1 MKKQLQKTVL
11 VLYIAQL
18 TFMICGIVCGIYG
31 WNHGEIRF
39 YIIAGGFI
47 YGSMFYH
54 GLKIH
59 LGRLI
64 SNDFETQTK
73 KTIALWS
80 GMNRR
85 NRKKQEKAITKELRK
100 KKK

>member
-1 MKKQLQKTVL
+1 MKKELRKTVL

-18 TFMICGIVCGIYG
+18 TFMICGITSGIYG
-31 WNHGEIRF
+31 WNHGEITF
-39 YIIAGGFI
+39 YIIAGLFV
-47 YGSMFYH
+47 YGSMFFH

-73 KTIALWS
+73 KSIALWS

-85 NRKKQEKAITKELRK
+85 NRKKQEKAIKKELLK